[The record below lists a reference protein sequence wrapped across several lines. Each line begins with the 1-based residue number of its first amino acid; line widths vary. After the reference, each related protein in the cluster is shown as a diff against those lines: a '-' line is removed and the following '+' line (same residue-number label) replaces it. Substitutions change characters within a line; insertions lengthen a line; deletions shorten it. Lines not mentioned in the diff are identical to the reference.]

1 MEDVG
6 GTANI
11 SSNATGVVR
20 FTTNEKNSM
29 LSSSLRRLT
38 PCLRN
43 ISGTLLKDY
52 GRIEFDREFEDT
64 NPNGPAYYQLPELPP
79 PPEEPPPPENPPPE
93 LPPELHEL
101 PELEPPP
108 PTVKPPIFA

>member
-1 MEDVG
+1 MENVG

-11 SSNATGVVR
+11 SSNAWGDFR
-20 FTTNEKNSM
+20 FTASEKN
-29 LSSSLRRLT
+29 LGTVTQLT
-38 PCLRN
+38 PRLRK

-52 GRIEFDREFEDT
+52 RRTEFDREFEEAHW
-64 NPNGPAYYQLPELPP
+64 NGSAYYQLPELPP
-79 PPEEPPPPENPPPE
+79 PPEEPPPPEKPPPE